1 MGGEKVGGDAVQVTA
16 LESPPR
22 GRGKGTIPELG
33 YKATGI
39 TPAWAGKRCFALWQG
54 KFK

>member
-22 GRGKGTIPELG
+22 RQGKEQGAGGRM
-33 YKATGI
+33 AAHGI
-39 TPAWAGKRCFALWQG
+39 APARAGKSQQG
-54 KFK
+54 HKAE

>member
-22 GRGKGTIPELG
+22 GRGKDYSNCAEKLG
-33 YKATGI
+33 FGI
-39 TPAWAGKRCFALWQG
+39 TPA
-54 KFK
+54 